1 MRVRVPYIGRK
12 RGVFLR
18 KRRKSTH
25 PFWGKGTCFW
35 RKGRMLFFFVLNEAL
50 WIKWIIFDLSFSIFE
65 IKHYFCGMLR
75 IVGHIEHLLSVHD
88 CVIVPDF
95 GGFVVQTLPVRYDAG
110 MHRFEPMRK
119 DIVFNETLQYNDGL
133 LIEAYM
139 QAEKTDYRTARQL
152 MHEDVALLRA
162 GLQRDG
168 VLKMENIG
176 SFSMGEEGQLIFQA
190 DEAGWLNAPM
200 LGLED
205 FTFEPLSEQM
215 PEAMALPEKKK
226 AEIYYIPVSRR
237 LVRVVA
243 ATAASV
249 ALFLAVSTPVKEVN
263 RSAYTASFVPTEM
276 IAPEVWT
283 EKKSQPVEMPKA
295 EMKPV
300 VKEEKVADAPKAEVK
315 KTAEAKPAPKPAPI
329 SQKMYHVVIASFPT
343 SEQAKRYMDE
353 AGRQDCP
360 NMNMVHNKSK
370 YRVYAE
376 RFTDRKTAEEY
387 MEKLRKNPKYKDA
400 WLFIS
405 R

>member
-1 MRVRVPYIGRK
+1 
-12 RGVFLR
+12 
-18 KRRKSTH
+18 
-25 PFWGKGTCFW
+25 
-35 RKGRMLFFFVLNEAL
+35 MLFFFVLNEAL

-65 IKHYFCGMLR
+65 INHYFCGMLR

-215 PEAMALPEKKK
+215 PGQSP
-226 AEIYYIPVSRR
+226 IG
-237 LVRVVA
+237 
-243 ATAASV
+243 TC
-249 ALFLAVSTPVKEVN
+249 
-263 RSAYTASFVPTEM
+263 RSGNSCVGSFVPGGIHSGQGGKPFGIYGQFRADRDDCAGGMDGKEISTGGN
-276 IAPEVWT
+276 
-283 EKKSQPVEMPKA
+283 A
-295 EMKPV
+295 EGG
-300 VKEEKVADAPKAEVK
+300 
-315 KTAEAKPAPKPAPI
+315 
-329 SQKMYHVVIASFPT
+329 
-343 SEQAKRYMDE
+343 DE
-353 AGRQDCP
+353 AGAQRGKGGRCSESGSEENRRGKAGSQTGTYI
-360 NMNMVHNKSK
+360 SK
-370 YRVYAE
+370 NVSCRNSQLSDQRTGQTLYG
-376 RFTDRKTAEEY
+376 
-387 MEKLRKNPKYKDA
+387 
-400 WLFIS
+400 
-405 R
+405 

>member
-1 MRVRVPYIGRK
+1 
-12 RGVFLR
+12 
-18 KRRKSTH
+18 
-25 PFWGKGTCFW
+25 
-35 RKGRMLFFFVLNEAL
+35 
-50 WIKWIIFDLSFSIFE
+50 
-65 IKHYFCGMLR
+65 MLR

-168 VLKMENIG
+168 VLKLENIG

-243 ATAASV
+243 ATAASL
-249 ALFLAVSTPVKEVN
+249 ALFL
-263 RSAYTASFVPTEM
+263 
-276 IAPEVWT
+276 
-283 EKKSQPVEMPKA
+283 KSQPVEMPKA

-315 KTAEAKPAPKPAPI
+315 KTAEAKPAFKPAPI

>member
-1 MRVRVPYIGRK
+1 
-12 RGVFLR
+12 
-18 KRRKSTH
+18 
-25 PFWGKGTCFW
+25 
-35 RKGRMLFFFVLNEAL
+35 MLFFFVLNEAL

-215 PEAMALPEKKK
+215 PEAMA
-226 AEIYYIPVSRR
+226 
-237 LVRVVA
+237 
-243 ATAASV
+243 
-249 ALFLAVSTPVKEVN
+249 
-263 RSAYTASFVPTEM
+263 
-276 IAPEVWT
+276 
-283 EKKSQPVEMPKA
+283 
-295 EMKPV
+295 
-300 VKEEKVADAPKAEVK
+300 
-315 KTAEAKPAPKPAPI
+315 
-329 SQKMYHVVIASFPT
+329 
-343 SEQAKRYMDE
+343 
-353 AGRQDCP
+353 
-360 NMNMVHNKSK
+360 
-370 YRVYAE
+370 
-376 RFTDRKTAEEY
+376 
-387 MEKLRKNPKYKDA
+387 
-400 WLFIS
+400 
-405 R
+405 

>member
-1 MRVRVPYIGRK
+1 
-12 RGVFLR
+12 
-18 KRRKSTH
+18 
-25 PFWGKGTCFW
+25 
-35 RKGRMLFFFVLNEAL
+35 
-50 WIKWIIFDLSFSIFE
+50 
-65 IKHYFCGMLR
+65 MLR

-249 ALFLAVSTPVKEVN
+249 ALFLAFQFAAQRAVLRFGNHQLHRFHSHGGGAGQFAQQLLVGVFRLFGFHMTL
-263 RSAYTASFVPTEM
+263 SFF
-276 IAPEVWT
+276 
-283 EKKSQPVEMPKA
+283 A
-295 EMKPV
+295 EYP
-300 VKEEKVADAPKAEVK
+300 
-315 KTAEAKPAPKPAPI
+315 
-329 SQKMYHVVIASFPT
+329 
-343 SEQAKRYMDE
+343 
-353 AGRQDCP
+353 
-360 NMNMVHNKSK
+360 
-370 YRVYAE
+370 
-376 RFTDRKTAEEY
+376 
-387 MEKLRKNPKYKDA
+387 
-400 WLFIS
+400 
-405 R
+405 

>member
-1 MRVRVPYIGRK
+1 
-12 RGVFLR
+12 
-18 KRRKSTH
+18 
-25 PFWGKGTCFW
+25 
-35 RKGRMLFFFVLNEAL
+35 MLFFFVLNEAP

-162 GLQRDG
+162 GLQRDS

-226 AEIYYIPVSRR
+226 AAIGVRGIR
-237 LVRVVA
+237 LQKKDVLENVY
-243 ATAASV
+243 
-249 ALFLAVSTPVKEVN
+249 LFQEG
-263 RSAYTASFVPTEM
+263 TE
-276 IAPEVWT
+276 T
-283 EKKSQPVEMPKA
+283 
-295 EMKPV
+295 
-300 VKEEKVADAPKAEVK
+300 KVTYGK
-315 KTAEAKPAPKPAPI
+315 KTVTLNRLK
-329 SQKMYHVVIASFPT
+329 T
-343 SEQAKRYMDE
+343 AKRD
-353 AGRQDCP
+353 GTGTKTRQAD
-360 NMNMVHNKSK
+360 
-370 YRVYAE
+370 
-376 RFTDRKTAEEY
+376 
-387 MEKLRKNPKYKDA
+387 
-400 WLFIS
+400 
-405 R
+405 